1 MSSLI
6 SKSSCLETT
15 VPVDSQ
21 AVLKLGEKLA
31 SQLGDEH
38 SDDLLCRWMAY
49 YLAEKMTVARASTG
63 DDRVRLESE
72 TFDVILKLWANR
84 NRYPNGMRPIED
96 FEPIVQLLSSL
107 TQADGFARYFSS
119 SRRSGRAGLA
129 KSDAQAETWL
139 NIADSVDDAA
149 RSVILYCLSAAV
161 QNSTSDAEDWL
172 ELAKAVG
179 LEKENELPVIR
190 ILIANS
196 GIAKADAAEVA
207 ERERIEDLV
216 RRLRGFERIAQVIVT
231 ELEKKLVGDASAGK

>member
-1 MSSLI
+1 M
-6 SKSSCLETT
+6 
-15 VPVDSQ
+15 PVDSQ

-49 YLAEKMTVARASTG
+49 YLAEKITTARVSTG
-63 DDRVRLESE
+63 DDRTRLESE
-72 TFDVILKLWANR
+72 TSDVILKLWASR
-84 NRYPNGMRPIED
+84 NRYPNGMRPIEE

-107 TQADGFARYFSS
+107 TQADGFTRYFSS

-129 KSDAQAETWL
+129 KGDAQAETWL
-139 NIADSVDDAA
+139 NIADSVDDTA
-149 RSVILYCLSAAV
+149 RAVILYCLSAAV
-161 QNSTSDAEDWL
+161 QDSTSDAEDWL

-196 GIAKADAAEVA
+196 GIARAGAAEVA
-207 ERERIEDLV
+207 ERERVEDLLK
-216 RRLRGFERIAQVIVT
+216 RLRGFEKIAQVIAA
-231 ELEKKLVGDASAGK
+231 ELEKKLMGDASAGK